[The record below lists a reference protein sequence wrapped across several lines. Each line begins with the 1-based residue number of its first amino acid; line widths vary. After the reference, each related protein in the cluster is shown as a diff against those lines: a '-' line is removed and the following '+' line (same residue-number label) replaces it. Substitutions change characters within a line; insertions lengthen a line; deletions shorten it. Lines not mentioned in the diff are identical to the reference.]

1 MADDLHTT
9 ARAMRQQLLGKDFA
23 AKLDKKV
30 YTDPMMDKFAEVAR
44 QIAFGTVW
52 TRPGLDLKTRT
63 MITLVSDAT
72 NGRHDELELH
82 VRMAR
87 NQGWTEDE
95 ITEALLH
102 LAAYVGLP
110 LCREAMLC
118 AKGVF
123 EEMRK
128 EAKPARRAT
137 AKRAAGRRKGS

>member
-9 ARAMRQQLLGKDFA
+9 ARNMRQQLLGKDFA
-23 AKLDKKV
+23 AKLDKAV

-87 NQGWTEDE
+87 NQGWSEDE
-95 ITEALLH
+95 ITEALIH
-102 LAAYVGLP
+102 LAAYIGLP
-110 LCREAMLC
+110 LCREAMLVSR
-118 AKGVF
+118 KVF
-123 EEMRK
+123 GEMRN
-128 EAKPARRAT
+128 EAKP
-137 AKRAAGRRKGS
+137 KRAPASKTAAKKK

>member
-1 MADDLHTT
+1 MAKDDLHTV
-9 ARAMRQQLLGKDFA
+9 ARNMRQKLLGKDFA
-23 AKLDKKV
+23 ARLDKEV
-30 YTDPMMDKFAEVAR
+30 YTDPMMGKFAEVAR

-95 ITEALLH
+95 IAEALIH

-110 LCREAMLC
+110 LCREAMLVTR
-118 AKGVF
+118 KVF
-123 EEMRK
+123 GEMGK
-128 EAKPARRAT
+128 EVKLARGTRS
-137 AKRAAGRRKGS
+137 KKK

>member
-1 MADDLHTT
+1 MADDLHTV
-9 ARAMRQQLLGKDFA
+9 ARNMRSQLMGKEYA
-23 AKLDKKV
+23 AKLDKAV

-63 MITLVSDAT
+63 MITMVSDIV
-72 NGRHDELELH
+72 NGRHDELVLH
-82 VRMAR
+82 VRFCR
-87 NQGWTEDE
+87 NQGWTEEE
-95 ITEALLH
+95 ITEAILH

-118 AKGVF
+118 TRGVF

-128 EAKPARRAT
+128 EAAPKKKSAS
-137 AKRAAGRRKGS
+137 KKK

>member
-1 MADDLHTT
+1 MANDLHTT
-9 ARAMRQQLLGKDFA
+9 ARNMRQQLLGKEFA
-23 AKLDKKV
+23 AKLDKAV

-63 MITLVSDAT
+63 MVTLVSDVT

-87 NQGWTEDE
+87 NQGWSEDE
-95 ITEALLH
+95 ITEALIH

-110 LCREAMLC
+110 LCREAMLVSRKIF
-118 AKGVF
+118 AD
-123 EEMRK
+123 MRK
-128 EAKPARRAT
+128 EAKPA
-137 AKRAAGRRKGS
+137 KRAPAKKKK

>member
-1 MADDLHTT
+1 MADDLHTV
-9 ARAMRQQLLGKDFA
+9 ARDMRQQLLGKEFA
-23 AKLDKKV
+23 AKLDKAV

-87 NQGWTEDE
+87 NQGWSEDE
-95 ITEALLH
+95 ITEALIH
-102 LAAYVGLP
+102 LAAYIGLP

-118 AKGVF
+118 SKKVF
-123 EEMRK
+123 EDMRG
-128 EAKPARRAT
+128 EAKPQGKS
-137 AKRAAGRRKGS
+137 AKRAPAKKK

>member
-1 MADDLHTT
+1 MADDLHTI
-9 ARAMRQQLLGKDFA
+9 AREMRQTLLGKDFA
-23 AKLDKKV
+23 AKLDKAV

-63 MITLVSDAT
+63 MITLTSDAV

-95 ITEALLH
+95 IAEALIH

-110 LCREAMLC
+110 LCREAMLVT
-118 AKGVF
+118 KKVF
-123 EEMRK
+123 EELRA
-128 EAKPARRAT
+128 EAKPK
-137 AKRAAGRRKGS
+137 AKRAAKK

>member
-1 MADDLHTT
+1 MADDLHTV
-9 ARAMRQQLLGKDFA
+9 ARNMRQELLGKDFA
-23 AKLDKKV
+23 AKLDKAV
-30 YTDPMMDKFAEVAR
+30 YTDPMMDKFAVVAR

-95 ITEALLH
+95 ITEALIH

-110 LCREAMLC
+110 LCREAMLVSR
-118 AKGVF
+118 KVF
-123 EEMRK
+123 GEMRN
-128 EAKPARRAT
+128 EAKPKKAP
-137 AKRAAGRRKGS
+137 AKKAAAKKK

>member
-1 MADDLHTT
+1 MANDLHTT

-23 AKLDKKV
+23 AKLDKAV
-30 YTDPMMDKFAEVAR
+30 YSDPMMEKFAEVAR

-63 MITLVSDAT
+63 MITLVSDTT

-95 ITEALLH
+95 IAEALIH

-110 LCREAMLC
+110 LVREAMLVT
-118 AKGVF
+118 KKVF
-123 EEMRK
+123 EDMRK
-128 EAKPARRAT
+128 EAKP
-137 AKRAAGRRKGS
+137 KRAAAKKK

>member
-1 MADDLHTT
+1 MAKDDLHTV
-9 ARAMRQQLLGKDFA
+9 ARNMRQKLLGKDFA
-23 AKLDKKV
+23 TRLDKEV
-30 YTDPMMDKFAEVAR
+30 YTDPMMGKFAEVAR

-82 VRMAR
+82 VRRAR

-95 ITEALLH
+95 IAEALIH

-110 LCREAMLC
+110 LCREAMLVTR
-118 AKGVF
+118 KVF
-123 EEMRK
+123 GEMGK
-128 EAKPARRAT
+128 EVKLARGTRS
-137 AKRAAGRRKGS
+137 KKK

>member
-1 MADDLHTT
+1 MADDLDTI
-9 ARAMRQQLLGKDFA
+9 AREMRQTLLGKDFA
-23 AKLDKKV
+23 AKLDKAV

-63 MITLVSDAT
+63 MITLTSDAV

-95 ITEALLH
+95 IAEALIH

-110 LCREAMLC
+110 LCREAMLVT
-118 AKGVF
+118 KKVF
-123 EEMRK
+123 EELRA
-128 EAKPARRAT
+128 EAKPK
-137 AKRAAGRRKGS
+137 AKRAAKK

>member
-9 ARAMRQQLLGKDFA
+9 ARNMRQQLLGKDFA
-23 AKLDKKV
+23 AKMDKAV
-30 YTDPMMDKFAEVAR
+30 YTDPMMEKFAVVAR

-63 MITLVSDAT
+63 MITMTSDVV

-110 LCREAMLC
+110 LCREAMLVSR
-118 AKGVF
+118 KVF
-123 EEMRK
+123 EHMRK
-128 EAKPARRAT
+128 EAKPRKAA
-137 AKRAAGRRKGS
+137 AKKPAAKKK

>member
-1 MADDLHTT
+1 MADDLHTI
-9 ARAMRQQLLGKDFA
+9 ARNMRSQLMGKEFA
-23 AKLDKKV
+23 AKLDKAV

-63 MITLVSDAT
+63 MITMTSDVV

-82 VRMAR
+82 VRFCR
-87 NQGWTEDE
+87 NQGWSEEE
-95 ITEALLH
+95 ITEAILH

-118 AKGVF
+118 ARKVF
-123 EEMRK
+123 QDMRK
-128 EAKPARRAT
+128 EAKPAR
-137 AKRAAGRRKGS
+137 AKKAPAKKK